1 MKDNDRD
8 RVNDRTRTG
17 DSYRDNAGT
26 TNNLVRLKDADDLKI
41 VKHDSDV
48 RGWPVLTSDNMEV
61 GKVDELIVDTNAMK
75 VRYLIV
81 DLYDD
86 YAADKIDHYLLLPIG
101 AARLHEK
108 DNKVLVSGIKTTTVL
123 NYPVYRDTPI
133 TREYEQSIRGFF
145 DRGGV
150 MNSSSGAIAGTPGAV
165 AGTPSNTIPSNTM
178 DRPSAE
184 RTIVR
189 TDEDHIHGNVS
200 DRPRSMSNTD
210 TPATGRTII
219 RTDED
224 HIYGHATNASDDV
237 HGTTSRHDVESSHM
251 QDPDRIGDDTR
262 ADTDSLS
269 GRSDRLRGERREP
282 LTGNKPFGT
291 PNFSTPADF
300 NERSQTSGLTPR
312 TGSLENKEI
321 NMGPSGATKDE
332 WDAQRPHHQEGD
344 WNETSNLN
352 SSTSLS
358 NDAKRGSNMGNI
370 ENRPQYHTDRE
381 RLASPE
387 HVTRRQGD
395 PSTDDFYDHEHFD
408 EEVFYVRR
416 RRKED

>member
-1 MKDNDRD
+1 MKDYDND
-8 RVNDRTRTG
+8 RVNDRTHSGDNYREGTG
-17 DSYRDNAGT
+17 
-26 TNNLVRLKDADDLKI
+26 TNSNLIRLKDADDLKI
-41 VKHDSDV
+41 VKSDSDV

-86 YAADKIDHYLLLPIG
+86 YAADKIDHYMLLPIG

-108 DNKVLVSGIKTTTVL
+108 DNTVLVSGIKTTTIL
-123 NYPVYRDTPI
+123 NYPVYRDTDI
-133 TREYEQSIRGFF
+133 TRDYEHSIRNFF
-145 DRGGV
+145 DRGGI

-165 AGTPSNTIPSNTM
+165 AGTPPNTM
-178 DRPSAE
+178 DRPTTE
-184 RTIVR
+184 RTVIR
-189 TDEDHIHGNVS
+189 TDNDHIHGNVNES
-200 DRPRSMSNTD
+200 PRSMDRTD
-210 TPATGRTII
+210 SSATGRTIV

-224 HIYGHATNASDDV
+224 HIYGHATDSDAVKPTGNTTTHDV
-237 HGTTSRHDVESSHM
+237 HGATARHDVETSHM
-251 QDPDRIGDDTR
+251 DSVDRTRTGTISGEGVDP
-262 ADTDSLS
+262 
-269 GRSDRLRGERREP
+269 RREN
-282 LTGNKPFGT
+282 LTGEKEFGT
-291 PNFSTPADF
+291 SNFTTGADF
-300 NERSQTSGLTPR
+300 RQRTQTSGLTPR

-321 NMGPSGATKDE
+321 NEGPSGTTKDE
-332 WDAQRPHHQEGD
+332 WDAQRPHHQEGE
-344 WNETSNLN
+344 WNDTSNLN

-358 NDAKRGSNMGNI
+358 NEPKRGSNQGNI

-387 HVTRRQGD
+387 HVTRKQGD

-416 RRKED
+416 RRKDDNQ